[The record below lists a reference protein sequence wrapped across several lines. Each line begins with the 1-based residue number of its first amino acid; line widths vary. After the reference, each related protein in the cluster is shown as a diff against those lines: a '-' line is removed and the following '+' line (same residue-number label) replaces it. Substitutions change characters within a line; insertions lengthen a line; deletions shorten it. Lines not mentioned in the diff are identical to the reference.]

1 MAGSSNTYGNPS
13 DRGEMVMAGPIM
25 EDEDLAKEISEIF
38 GDFAK
43 KLEQYGAGVTDHFPP
58 LCKSTSNVCIG

>member
-1 MAGSSNTYGNPS
+1 MAGSSKDGHPS
-13 DRGEMVMAGPIM
+13 DRGEMVMACPIM

-38 GDFAK
+38 GDYAK
-43 KLEQYGAGVTDHFPP
+43 KVEQYGAGVTDHFPP